1 MGAGEAHT
9 YGRIYFSML
18 CQWCALLFFRRVSL
32 PWGDKKAYQE
42 ILAGFVVSPGTGRN
56 AGDPLSRRRLLA
68 SHQVHTTLRPSQ
80 TTIRSFTVFLLAQ
93 FCFAG
98 KVE

>member
-1 MGAGEAHT
+1 MAVFIFPCCANGAHP
-9 YGRIYFSML
+9 FSSGGS
-18 CQWCALLFFRRVSL
+18 ASHGVI
-32 PWGDKKAYQE
+32 KKAYPE
-42 ILAGFVVSPGTGRN
+42 ILAGFVVSPGAGRN